1 MLELDVLMLTDAQLD
16 NEEGYVMADCDI
28 STRTFLTI
36 DNFGVYIDYDGLEY
50 TSFYSGG
57 MEYISMMRYNEFKAM
72 MEKIMKKKK
81 EE

>member
-1 MLELDVLMLTDAQLD
+1 MLELDVLILTDAQLD
-16 NEEGYVMADCDI
+16 DEEGYVMADCDI

-72 MEKIMKKKK
+72 MEKLIRERDK
-81 EE
+81 

>member
-1 MLELDVLMLTDAQLD
+1 MLELDVLILTDAQLD
-16 NEEGYVMADCDI
+16 DEDGYVMADCDI

-36 DNFGVYIDYDGLEY
+36 DNFGVYMDYDGLEY

-57 MEYISMMRYNEFKAM
+57 MEYISMMRYVEFKAM
-72 MEKIMKKKK
+72 MKKLMGKK

>member
-1 MLELDVLMLTDAQLD
+1 MLELDVLILTDAQLD
-16 NEEGYVMADCDI
+16 DEDGYVMADCNI

-36 DNFGVYIDYDGLEY
+36 DNFGVYMDYDGLEY

-57 MEYISMMRYNEFKAM
+57 MEYISMMRYSEFKAM
-72 MEKIMKKKK
+72 MKKLMGKK